1 MTGKIMADPTRRW
14 SLFGGLSFLFLL
26 FLCAVFSDFLAPY
39 DPAAQNR
46 ELHFAPPTRL
56 RFTDN
61 EGVRH
66 WQPFVYA
73 WRLVDRERMLYAE
86 ERSLIYPLRLFVPGE
101 PYRLFGLF
109 PCHTHL
115 FGVDGP
121 GRIFILGSD
130 GLGRDVFSRV
140 VHGAR
145 LSLTV
150 AGVAL
155 LIAVP
160 LAMVIGS
167 VSGYYGGHFDFTCMR
182 VIELFLALP
191 ALYLIIALRSAL
203 PLSLAPEKVLISM
216 VMVIALFGWARL
228 ARIVRG
234 AALSLREREFILAAI
249 ALGAS
254 DARIIFRHILPNLS
268 TLILTQAALA
278 APGYILAEVTLSY
291 LGLGV
296 TEPLPSWGNMLASVG
311 GVQQL
316 GSFWWNLAP
325 GAAIFVTSLAFYLLA
340 EGLSDFTDPRS
351 QTVESARNLW

>member
-1 MTGKIMADPTRRW
+1 MTGKIMAKLTRRW
-14 SLFGGLSFLFLL
+14 SLLGGSSLL
-26 FLCAVFSDFLAPY
+26 LLLLLCAVFSDFLAPY

-46 ELHFAPPTRL
+46 ELHFAPPTTL
-56 RFTDN
+56 RFTDH

-66 WQPFVYA
+66 RLPFIYGS
-73 WRLVDRERMLYAE
+73 RLADRERTLYVE
-86 ERSLIYPLRLFVPGE
+86 ERSPIFPLRLFVSGE

-109 PCHTHL
+109 PCRIHL

-145 LSLTV
+145 LSLTI

-155 LIAVP
+155 LFAFP
-160 LAMVIGS
+160 LALVIGS
-167 VSGYYGGHFDFTCMR
+167 VSGFYGGQFDFVCMR

-203 PLSLAPEKVLISM
+203 PLSLAPEKVLIAM
-216 VMVIALFGWARL
+216 VMVIALFGWASL

-234 AALSLREREFILAAI
+234 AVLSLREREFILAAV

-254 DARIIFRHILPNLS
+254 DARIIWRHILPNLS
-268 TLILTQAALA
+268 GLILTQAALA
-278 APGYILAEVTLSY
+278 VPGYILAEVTLSY

-296 TEPLPSWGNMLASVG
+296 TEPLPSWGSMLASVG
-311 GVQQL
+311 SVQQL

-325 GAAIFVTSLAFYLLA
+325 GAAIFVTSLAFFLLA
-340 EGLSDFTDPRS
+340 DGLSDLSDPHFKIF
-351 QTVESARNLW
+351 WY